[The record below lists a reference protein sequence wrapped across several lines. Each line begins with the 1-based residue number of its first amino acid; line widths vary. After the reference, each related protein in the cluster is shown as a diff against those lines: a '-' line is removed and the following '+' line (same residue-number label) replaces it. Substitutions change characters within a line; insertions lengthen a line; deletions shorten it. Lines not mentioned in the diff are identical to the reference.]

1 MKTTRPGSVRYPR
14 MYQTFKN
21 SKEIA
26 DVINRSTSYVKTA
39 LRAGFTD
46 REQRLLNAY
55 AGEDL
60 FDV

>member
-1 MKTTRPGSVRYPR
+1 

-26 DVINRSTSYVKTA
+26 EVINRSTSYVKTA